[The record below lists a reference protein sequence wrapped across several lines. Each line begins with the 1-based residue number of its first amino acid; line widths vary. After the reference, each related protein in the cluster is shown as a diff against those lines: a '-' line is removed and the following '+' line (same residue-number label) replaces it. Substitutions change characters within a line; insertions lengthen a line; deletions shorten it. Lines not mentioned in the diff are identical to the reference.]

1 MSEWSG
7 FDSLDLSGV
16 AEGPSRVSLEPGEH
30 EVTCTEAKIEPVA
43 NNPKHKKVVA
53 DFKSKSG
60 AGEIRMNF
68 NVYHSNAQA
77 MEIGQRQ
84 LKSFLTAGN
93 HPNPDKPGDIG
104 SLKGLSCKVVVGLGK
119 PWIGTD
125 GRERQSSEIKVFM
138 PSSDAGSKPSG
149 NLDDEIPF

>member
-1 MSEWSG
+1 MSEWNG

-16 AEGPSRVSLEPGEH
+16 AEGSSRVSLEPGEH

-125 GRERQSSEIKVFM
+125 GRERQNSEIKVFM
-138 PSSDAGSKPSG
+138 PLPDAVSKPSPE
-149 NLDDEIPF
+149 LDDEIPF